1 MLDSSAI
8 FLGLKQQNIFQKTKT
23 SRTKK
28 KNTILDSIDGA
39 SGERWF

>member
-8 FLGLKQQNIFQKTKT
+8 FLGLKQQNIFQKTK

-28 KNTILDSIDGA
+28 KNTILDSIDDA

>member
-1 MLDSSAI
+1 MLDSSVI

-23 SRTKK
+23 LRTK
-28 KNTILDSIDGA
+28 KNTILDPIDGA